1 MLELTSVTLGQ
12 WKLWDGPQ
20 YHGFCLGVCVSVALV
35 MCVSVYYYFVKV
47 ADRCTCT
54 TRLDGKTVIITGANT
69 GIGKETAVDLAHRGA
84 RVILACR
91 SESRGIQAE
100 REIREQTGN
109 SHVHFM
115 RLDLASQESV
125 KEFAQ
130 EFCNREDRLD
140 ILINNAGVINDGS
153 AQTAE
158 GYELSFGVNHL
169 GHFLLTNLLLA
180 KLQSSSPSRVIN
192 VSSDAYQL
200 GRLGFQDGAGLLC
213 GKEGR
218 VKLYARSKLANL
230 LFTHE
235 LAKTM
240 EGTDVAIFALHPG
253 SINTDIKRNW
263 AWWLR
268 TLSPLISFLF
278 LKTTTEGAQTTIHCA
293 VAEDLQKHSGKY
305 FKGCRVQKVAPMA
318 RDDKLS
324 RKLWRVSLQMTGL
337 TNT

>member
-1 MLELTSVTLGQ
+1 MSDLSSVSLGQ

-20 YHGFCLGVCVSVALV
+20 YHRFFLGVCVSVALT
-35 MCVSVYYYFVKV
+35 MCVSLYYYFVKV
-47 ADRCTCT
+47 ADRCTCR

-69 GIGKETAVDLAHRGA
+69 GIGKETAIDLAHRGA
-84 RVILACR
+84 RIILACR
-91 SESRGIQAE
+91 SETRGLIAE
-100 REIREQTGN
+100 REIRETTGN

-115 RLDLASQESV
+115 RLDLASLESV

-153 AQTAE
+153 TKTAE

-180 KLQSSSPSRVIN
+180 KLKSSSPSRVIT

-200 GRLGFQDGAGLLC
+200 GRLGFLDGEELGAN
-213 GKEGR
+213 EGR

-240 EGTDVAIFALHPG
+240 EGTDVSAFALHPG
-253 SINTDIKRNW
+253 SIDTDIKRNW

-268 TLSPLISFLF
+268 AIAPIISFLF
-278 LKTTTEGAQTTIHCA
+278 LKTTAEGAQTTIHCA
-293 VAEDLQKHSGKY
+293 VAQDLEKHSGKY
-305 FKGCRVQKVAPMA
+305 FKGCRVQKVASMA

-324 RKLWRVSLQMTGL
+324 RKLWRVSLHMTGL